1 MARKKAKQ
9 EAADEEPKA
18 KTLYTLKLDA
28 EQADR
33 LEAWFKSGRGAWFDY
48 PVDHSRLA
56 YKGDQ
61 INVVLYKSG
70 KLVIQGKGTE
80 QFVTDV
86 LEPEITREARMG
98 YDAVHHPEW
107 FEPHAGLDESGK
119 GDLFGPLVTACV
131 IADGKMVE
139 EWLKAGVRDSKTA
152 GKTIFKLE
160 KVIRETPGVV
170 IKVVHARMPKYNEL
184 YKKFGGNLN
193 RLLAFFHG
201 RALNAAL
208 DVKPVKWGL
217 LDQFSKQPLVNPYVK
232 ERKDFRLDQRT
243 KAESDPV
250 VAAASIIARATYERA
265 MLELSKEWGEP
276 LLKGASGKVREQ
288 AKAIVAKRGKDG
300 LIDFAKLH
308 FKTAYEARGLPV
320 PQKTPFRKS

>member
-1 MARKKAKQ
+1 

-33 LEAWFKSGRGAWFDY
+33 LEGWFKSGRGAWFDY

-61 INVVLYKSG
+61 LNVVLYKSG

-119 GDLFGPLVTACV
+119 GDLF
-131 IADGKMVE
+131 
-139 EWLKAGVRDSKTA
+139 
-152 GKTIFKLE
+152 
-160 KVIRETPGVV
+160 
-170 IKVVHARMPKYNEL
+170 
-184 YKKFGGNLN
+184 
-193 RLLAFFHG
+193 
-201 RALNAAL
+201 
-208 DVKPVKWGL
+208 
-217 LDQFSKQPLVNPYVK
+217 
-232 ERKDFRLDQRT
+232 
-243 KAESDPV
+243 
-250 VAAASIIARATYERA
+250 
-265 MLELSKEWGEP
+265 
-276 LLKGASGKVREQ
+276 
-288 AKAIVAKRGKDG
+288 
-300 LIDFAKLH
+300 
-308 FKTAYEARGLPV
+308 
-320 PQKTPFRKS
+320 